1 MLGGTNHGFHMKLRQ
16 SSRSLA
22 AILALCCMLF
32 TQLAL
37 ASYACPSVAFSF
49 GASAAPGET
58 AHPASGCAGIDIE
71 QPSLCAVEDQDP
83 GQSLDKPANP
93 SVPPFVPV
101 SLAALLAPADGALPP
116 AGAPSSMLARRT
128 GPPLSIRLCCLRN

>member
-1 MLGGTNHGFHMKLRQ
+1 MLCGTNHGFHMKLRQ
-16 SSRSLA
+16 SPRSLA

-37 ASYACPSVAFSF
+37 ASYACPSAAFPF

-71 QPSLCAVEDQDP
+71 QPSLCAAEDQDP

-93 SVPPFVPV
+93 HVPSFVPV
-101 SLAALLAPADGALPP
+101 SLAALLAPAGGDMSQGRTPP
-116 AGAPSSMLARRT
+116 SMLARRT